1 MGLGYRLAGP
11 LITDP
16 KVEDGLDGG
25 ESPNPTSL

>member
-1 MGLGYRLAGP
+1 MGLGYRMAGP

-16 KVEDGLDGG
+16 KVEDGLGG